1 MSNEDKRADEIVE
14 EIMKSIYDD
23 LDNMEKEKKISEEC
37 VEEPE
42 EYEEEPEE
50 TEEKPETEAECAYR
64 KHMFR
69 NCVVF
74 WQSFYVLHKDQR
86 NRFFHEEC

>member
-42 EYEEEPEE
+42 EKEEEPEG
-50 TEEKPETEAECAYR
+50 
-64 KHMFR
+64 
-69 NCVVF
+69 
-74 WQSFYVLHKDQR
+74 
-86 NRFFHEEC
+86 

>member
-50 TEEKPETEAECAYR
+50 TEEIGRA
-64 KHMFR
+64 H
-69 NCVVF
+69 V
-74 WQSFYVLHKDQR
+74 
-86 NRFFHEEC
+86 

>member
-23 LDNMEKEKKISEEC
+23 LDNMEKEEKISEDC

-50 TEEKPETEAECAYR
+50 RRAGR
-64 KHMFR
+64 I
-69 NCVVF
+69 
-74 WQSFYVLHKDQR
+74 
-86 NRFFHEEC
+86 